1 MTYLKEQYVCQ
12 KCGYNMIGYYP
23 QLCPFCGASNENFI
37 TAEECSQKYKVV
49 SSKVND
55 RISRLNSFPPLG
67 LEHSAYC
74 IEIENKKIW
83 IDCPSTFTKD
93 LDPMDKILFT
103 HHHFLGASN
112 LYRGYYTSFIWIHEK
127 DSEHFIVRNHPFDK
141 KFNQNF
147 KLSGIEAFHI
157 DGHTPGFTLY
167 IFENVLFICDY
178 LIQSGQ
184 KFILNPYGPIQST
197 KIGASMLLKFIKNRE
212 LEKVCAFNYV
222 MDFQIW
228 EVKFLKLFN
237 KKSSLSS

>member
-1 MTYLKEQYVCQ
+1 MIYLKEQYVCQ

-55 RISRLNSFPPLG
+55 KISRLNSHPALG

-93 LDPMDKILFT
+93 LDQMDKILFT

-112 LYRGYYTSFIWIHEK
+112 LYRGYYTAFVWIHKK
-127 DSEHFIVRNHPFDK
+127 DSEHYIAKMHHFDK
-141 KFNQNF
+141 KFNQDF
-147 KLSGIEAFHI
+147 RLSGIEAFHI
-157 DGHTPGFTLY
+157 DGHTPGFTFY
-167 IFENVLFICDY
+167 IFEDVLFVCDY

-184 KFILNPYGPIQST
+184 NFILNPYGSIEST
-197 KIGASMLLKFIKNRE
+197 KEGAKKLREVIINRD
-212 LEKVCAFNYV
+212 LEIVCGFNYV
-222 MDFQIW
+222 KEYHIW
-228 EVKFLKLFN
+228 KKEFLNL
-237 KKSSLSS
+237 LH

>member
-1 MTYLKEQYVCQ
+1 MTSLQGQYVCQ
-12 KCGYNMIGYYP
+12 KCGYNMIGHYP
-23 QLCPFCGASNENFI
+23 KFCPFCGASNDNFI
-37 TAEECSQKYKVV
+37 TAEECSQKYKIV

-55 RISRLNSFPPLG
+55 IVSRLNSYPSLG

-74 IEIENKKIW
+74 IEIDNKKMW

-112 LYRGYYTSFIWIHEK
+112 LYREYYTAFIWIHRS
-127 DSEHFIVRNHPFDK
+127 DSEHSLAKMHPFDK

-157 DGHTPGFTLY
+157 DGHTPGFTFY
-167 IFENVLFICDY
+167 IYENILFICDY

-184 KFILNPYGPIQST
+184 RFILNPYGPKQST
-197 KIGASMLLKFIKNRE
+197 IKGAKKLGDIIETRE
-212 LEKVCAFNYV
+212 IYKVCGVSYV
-222 MDFQIW
+222 MDYQNW
-228 EVKFLKLFN
+228 KERFLKLLN
-237 KKSSLSS
+237 E